1 MAVLCEVGYAKW
13 HIYIVFQR
21 LYQARCKSLRLGWQ
35 LLSFRVQWVL
45 SGLSGLSGFTD
56 PSVVDIPHEPMFK
69 EVLCEVKNAKR
80 HIYIGMPAPIP
91 SAL

>member
-1 MAVLCEVGYAKW
+1 M
-13 HIYIVFQR
+13 
-21 LYQARCKSLRLGWQ
+21 
-35 LLSFRVQWVL
+35 
-45 SGLSGLSGFTD
+45 SGLSGFTD